1 MSNPCILA
9 VTAHLASLQVFAQ
22 TTIEELRRKSHL
34 LTEYM
39 RLLLSDFEGATI
51 ITPRGYGQ
59 SGAQL
64 SLRLSTPGAA
74 GSVAETCAREG
85 VMLDSREP
93 DVLRLALTGMF
104 NTFEDVCRASQ
115 VIKTAIAGRAEPF

>member
-1 MSNPCILA
+1 
-9 VTAHLASLQVFAQ
+9 
-22 TTIEELRRKSHL
+22 
-34 LTEYM
+34 M